1 MITGCPL
8 KFKTAKE
15 LEDKIEA
22 YFADCRENE
31 RPYTISGLALA
42 LKVDRKTIVNYSHK
56 EEFFPTI
63 KEARAKCENYAEE
76 QLFTGKNTAGVIFNL
91 KNNYSWKDQQD
102 VNLGGQEDNPI
113 EVSVKHKLL
122 SKLTEEELEAL
133 IDD

>member
-15 LEDKIEA
+15 LEDKIQA
-22 YFADCRENE
+22 YFTDCEVKG

-42 LKVDRKTIVNYSHK
+42 LGVDRKTIVNYSHK

-63 KEARAKCENYAEE
+63 KAARAKCENYAEE
-76 QLFTGKNTAGVIFNL
+76 QLFIGKNTAGVIFNL
-91 KNNYSWKDQQD
+91 KNNYSWRDQQE

-113 EVSVKHKLL
+113 EVSVKHRLL
-122 SKLTEEELEAL
+122 SNLTEEQLEQL
-133 IDD
+133 NED